1 MSRLLASLHKEVI
14 MTKYRHLL
22 GLYLTNLEIKVMSVL
37 TDERLDQATPDQP
50 VKCLDIIL
58 KAEKR
63 IERKKSSKPK
73 GVIGILEKN
82 SRLPLFSKGDFK

>member
-1 MSRLLASLHKEVI
+1 
-14 MTKYRHLL
+14 
-22 GLYLTNLEIKVMSVL
+22 MSVL

-82 SRLPLFSKGDFK
+82 SR